1 CLYQVGY
8 TKPEKGDAVYL
19 ILFVEHR
26 GIDEIKPGFLFLSG
40 ECFFPYE
47 GEGAG
52 DHGFSCAEYPL
63 LVSKNLFDMIFGE
76 EIFRR
81 PTNVVVFTVEF
92 NKCFIYEFVNEVCSA
107 PDGDECRSILK
118 DAVKLI
124 LLLFDKPLEFVSS
137 SFCF

>member
-1 CLYQVGY
+1 S
-8 TKPEKGDAVYL
+8 
-19 ILFVEHR
+19 
-26 GIDEIKPGFLFLSG
+26 IDEIKPEFLFFSG
-40 ECFFPYE
+40 VWFFPYD

-52 DHGFSCAEYPL
+52 NHGFSCAEYPL

-107 PDGDECRSILK
+107 PDGDKCRSIVK

-124 LLLFDKPLEFVSS
+124 LLLFDKTVEFVSS
-137 SFCF
+137 PFCF